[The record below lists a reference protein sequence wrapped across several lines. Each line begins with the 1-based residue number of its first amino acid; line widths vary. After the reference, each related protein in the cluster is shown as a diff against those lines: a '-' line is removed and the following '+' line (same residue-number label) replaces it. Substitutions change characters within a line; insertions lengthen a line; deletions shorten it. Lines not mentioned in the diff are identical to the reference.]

1 MINVRPSYK
10 YTFDV
15 NNNFISSSSYD
26 IYYIPDYINMEVIV
40 RYQDTKN
47 KTSEKTKRNKTE
59 KEDWIYE

>member
-26 IYYIPDYINMEVIV
+26 IYYIPDYIDMEVTV
-40 RYQDTKN
+40 RYQNAENETSTKETN
-47 KTSEKTKRNKTE
+47 RTE
-59 KEDWIYE
+59 KEE